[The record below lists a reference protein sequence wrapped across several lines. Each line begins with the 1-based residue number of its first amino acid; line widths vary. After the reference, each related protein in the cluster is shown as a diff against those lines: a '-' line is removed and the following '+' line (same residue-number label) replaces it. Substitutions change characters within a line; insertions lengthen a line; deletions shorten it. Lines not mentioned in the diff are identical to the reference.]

1 MQAIRFSQTIVSML
15 FDNKETHVVSQK
27 AVLNTI
33 FFALKCCN
41 CLKTADPTID
51 IQELVELVDV
61 KTNRN
66 QVMNVSRSCS
76 GAVC

>member
-1 MQAIRFSQTIVSML
+1 ML
-15 FDNKETHVVSQK
+15 FDSKKTHVLSQK

-33 FFALKCCN
+33 FVALICCN

-51 IQELVELVDV
+51 ILELVELVDV
-61 KTNRN
+61 KTNNN